1 MKLTQDD
8 AIDLLIQREQKQRF
22 KGVTEA
28 VSLMGMVSSQKGV
41 KKTSQLNEDRL
52 EGA

>member
-8 AIDLLIQREQKQRF
+8 AIALLVQREQKQRS

-41 KKTSQLNEDRL
+41 KKTSQPIEDRL